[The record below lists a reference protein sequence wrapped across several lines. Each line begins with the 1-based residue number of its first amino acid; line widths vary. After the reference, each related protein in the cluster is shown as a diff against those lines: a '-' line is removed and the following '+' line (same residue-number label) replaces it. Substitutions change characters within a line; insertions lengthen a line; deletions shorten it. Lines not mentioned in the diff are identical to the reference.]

1 MGIGSGDAG
10 VTTET
15 ELLTRLQ
22 QAVLDY
28 DGKSAAALAQAAL
41 ESGIDPLR
49 VLDTLTNTIRSV
61 GDRFGRGECWL
72 PDLVGAADALSAA
85 TAIVEA
91 EIQKRGG
98 QGPRAASVVI
108 GTVFG
113 DIHNIGKNMVA
124 TLLKASGF
132 QVHDIGVNVK
142 ADRFVEA
149 LKSTNADILALSA
162 LLTTTAPE
170 QRKVIQALKDEGIRD
185 RVKVMVGG
193 AAITREFAAGIG
205 ADGYEPTAIGAVELA
220 KKWFGRTG

>member
-1 MGIGSGDAG
+1 
-10 VTTET
+10 VTAES
-15 ELLTRLQ
+15 EILAQLQ

-28 DGKSAAALAQAAL
+28 DGNSAAALAQAAL
-41 ESGIDPLR
+41 ESGLDPLR
-49 VLDTLTNTIRSV
+49 VLDVLTLTIRSV

-91 EIQKRGG
+91 AIQRPAGVPVGRRGG
-98 QGPRAASVVI
+98 QESQAATVVI
-108 GTVFG
+108 GTVSG

-132 QVHDIGVNVK
+132 NVHDVGVNIK

-149 LKSTNADILALSA
+149 VKTTNADILALSA

-170 QRKVIQALKDEGIRD
+170 QKKVIQALKDEGIRE

-193 AAITREFAAGIG
+193 AAITREFATGIG
-205 ADGYEPTAIGAVELA
+205 ADGYEATAIGAVELA
-220 KKWFGRTG
+220 KRWSGRGV